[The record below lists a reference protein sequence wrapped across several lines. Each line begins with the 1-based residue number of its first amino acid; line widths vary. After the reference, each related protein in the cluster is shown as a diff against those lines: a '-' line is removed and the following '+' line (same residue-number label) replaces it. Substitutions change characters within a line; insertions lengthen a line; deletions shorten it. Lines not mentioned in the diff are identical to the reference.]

1 MASGDRIAR
10 AFAERRFA
18 LGDEEQPVTMRFV
31 SERPSENFERRARIS
46 AASPSSLSRRD
57 TYGGVARHRHDLP
70 HDGDRLGFEAFQT
83 SQEGASRPS
92 TSRRWRQQAYQTR
105 ASH

>member
-46 AASPSSLSRRD
+46 AASPSSIHMA
-57 TYGGVARHRHDLP
+57 GVRALAPPSPPKAGPPDSQGVPTCPRAPLP
-70 HDGDRLGFEAFQT
+70 HPPPRAGG
-83 SQEGASRPS
+83 
-92 TSRRWRQQAYQTR
+92 RQPIQPP
-105 ASH
+105 